1 MYSDD
6 IVYLHPSISAYSHP
20 PRTINPESR
29 YRRALAEYLAAEEE
43 LLRARQEATLR
54 ARAEA
59 LGRQEEARLLQAR
72 TIHARGELQAQRL
85 KQLLAQQRAAVL
97 AAKTAIPE
105 VHLSLPHRVPVA
117 CSIPERRE
125 KPIPSV
131 FTPKTHI
138 SFMGEDQ
145 LFKSMPINEEV
156 CRMYNLSVDSPDTPT
171 QRRPEH
177 RSAPHLVPENGT
189 SASTLESLLQARL
202 RKVASHHGDEEVQAL
217 ARATLHH
224 LVQHTSGRNVRSAH
238 SSEVGIRRA
247 FSSISQSLTSCLQ
260 TEPDSVT
267 PTPGT
272 DLSRSDALQGAV
284 AEAAKASFKAHRAPV
299 AEQAAPPASKTAP
312 SGASSPLE
320 AIQDIQ
326 AIFSKLSADFS
337 IPPSLDLSDD
347 EADGLAY
354 TPTNAPIRAYE
365 HALEGLL
372 AQLDAVESDGDEEVR
387 VARRSVV
394 KEVETALEV
403 VETKVKSAR
412 ELAQDNSEPGENFLP
427 GETTSSTDLVEEE
440 DAHTHPES
448 DAGIKTEEEE
458 DSASISSHTPPASY
472 SSLAPVPAPE
482 VDAAAF
488 AADFFDLAPDN
499 SATEDTSAEET
510 TKIVSEPTS
519 STSAATVQDKVAR
532 IYTVGVPESRYN
544 ALAEQLIP
552 AHETSVPPT
561 LETREEVV
569 SVSHEDFILTSTP
582 VSPEFPSP
590 ALPEDVSASNMPAL
604 PVPEGE
610 VAGPDDS
617 EEDEWSEVEA

>member
-1 MYSDD
+1 
-6 IVYLHPSISAYSHP
+6 
-20 PRTINPESR
+20 
-29 YRRALAEYLAAEEE
+29 
-43 LLRARQEATLR
+43 
-54 ARAEA
+54 
-59 LGRQEEARLLQAR
+59 
-72 TIHARGELQAQRL
+72 
-85 KQLLAQQRAAVL
+85 
-97 AAKTAIPE
+97 
-105 VHLSLPHRVPVA
+105 
-117 CSIPERRE
+117 
-125 KPIPSV
+125 
-131 FTPKTHI
+131 
-138 SFMGEDQ
+138 MGEDQ
-145 LFKSMPINEEV
+145 LFKSMPINEE
-156 CRMYNLSVDSPDTPT
+156 
-171 QRRPEH
+171 RRPEH

-217 ARATLHH
+217 ARATLRH

-238 SSEVGIRRA
+238 SSE
-247 FSSISQSLTSCLQ
+247 

-326 AIFSKLSADFS
+326 AILSKLSADFS

-412 ELAQDNSEPGENFLP
+412 ELAQDNSEP
-427 GETTSSTDLVEEE
+427 EE

-582 VSPEFPSP
+582 VSPEFPFP